1 MANFIERLLA
11 FMDKEN
17 INDNQM
23 TVTAGLSVG
32 AIGKMRKGITKSVN
46 SDNIEKILNAYPRL
60 SANWLMKGEGE
71 MLCNEIEEL
80 TESYDLTTYALIN
93 KLTEQAEMI
102 GALKEQLKK
111 SVQFRGGDCVA

>member
-11 FMDKEN
+11 FMDKEGV
-17 INDNQM
+17 NDNQM
-23 TVTAGLSVG
+23 TVAAGLSVG

-46 SDNIEKILNAYPRL
+46 SDSIEKILKAYPRL

-71 MLCNEIEEL
+71 MLSNEIDEL

-102 GALKEQLKK
+102 GILKEQLKHK
-111 SVQFRGGDCVA
+111 HKVGDGEFIA